1 MTLVAAGG
9 DRPVNGTRGESLL
22 GLDHHADR
30 TVLSEYLPLRLYGP
44 SAVSAVDRHTWVVV
58 DLQKVAPGSS
68 GDAMHRCTPLVFL
81 LLAMAL
87 AAFRWPTS
95 SHPAMALPR
104 GTTPATTRGGAPGS
118 RLESDILMVLL
129 DYSIDLITFPGSFH
143 HKTLRPL

>member
-9 DRPVNGTRGESLL
+9 DRPVNGTRRESLL

-81 LLAMAL
+81 LLAS
-87 AAFRWPTS
+87 PTES
-95 SHPAMALPR
+95 RAS
-104 GTTPATTRGGAPGS
+104 RGGGVRREADTS
-118 RLESDILMVLL
+118 RDTPRRGRVNR
-129 DYSIDLITFPGSFH
+129 TG
-143 HKTLRPL
+143 